1 VKVDPFSSLSQ
12 LPSEYPA
19 DPHPLDVV
27 VAEPDVVTDPL
38 VLLLAL
44 PLFQAALRFSFCDQF
59 CEPDI
64 VCKFELPL

>member
-1 VKVDPFSSLSQ
+1 
-12 LPSEYPA
+12 
-19 DPHPLDVV
+19 
-27 VAEPDVVTDPL
+27 VTHAF

-44 PLFQAALRFSFCDQF
+44 PLFQVALRFSFCDQF